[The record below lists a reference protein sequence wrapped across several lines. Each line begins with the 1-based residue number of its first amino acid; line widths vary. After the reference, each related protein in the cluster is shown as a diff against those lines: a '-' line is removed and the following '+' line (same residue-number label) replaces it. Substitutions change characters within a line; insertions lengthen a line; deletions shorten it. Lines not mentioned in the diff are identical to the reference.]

1 MLSSSAAFRF
11 LNTLLTSAGE
21 MEKRQV
27 DLAVRLLDLLREE
40 ADEDDFNGATTYV
53 RKKIFTSGPFS
64 LNTNEDSVLGLV
76 KRLALKKTQER
87 LPASGYDALASRYG
101 GGGAEEDLI
110 KRLALKTG
118 PSAYEALASRYG
130 GGETQAS
137 RYGSEAQASRY
148 GGDEEELVERLVEEK
163 VKESM
168 MEYKL
173 KQSLESA
180 GGQQQTNRQRLAAL
194 MDTRRHVS
202 ALLVKENQ
210 TEREKGNVVFVLPN

>member
-1 MLSSSAAFRF
+1 MYRF

-27 DLAVRLLDLLREE
+27 DLAVRLLDILREE
-40 ADEDDFNGATTYV
+40 ADEEDFNGATTYI

-64 LNTNEDSVLGLV
+64 LNNNEDSVLGLV
-76 KRLALKKTQER
+76 KRLALKKTQ
-87 LPASGYDALASRYG
+87 PSASAYDALASRYG
-101 GGGAEEDLI
+101 GGGSEEDLI

-118 PSAYEALASRYG
+118 PSAYEALARYG
-130 GGETQAS
+130 GGET
-137 RYGSEAQASRY
+137 QASRY

-173 KQSLESA
+173 KQSLEGA

-202 ALLVKENQ
+202 AFEGD
-210 TEREKGNVVFVLPN
+210 T

>member
-1 MLSSSAAFRF
+1 MVNVQYAELICCFRF

-40 ADEDDFNGATTYV
+40 ADEDDFNGATTYI

-64 LNTNEDSVLGLV
+64 LNNNEDSVLGLV
-76 KRLALKKTQER
+76 KRLALKKTQ
-87 LPASGYDALASRYG
+87 PASGYDALASRYG
-101 GGGAEEDLI
+101 GGGTEEDLI

-137 RYGSEAQASRY
+137 RYGGGETQASRY

-173 KQSLESA
+173 KQSLESV
-180 GGQQQTNRQRLAAL
+180 GGQQQQLTNRQRLAAL

-202 ALLVKENQ
+202 AFLQ
-210 TEREKGNVVFVLPN
+210 REYMSYLFFSI